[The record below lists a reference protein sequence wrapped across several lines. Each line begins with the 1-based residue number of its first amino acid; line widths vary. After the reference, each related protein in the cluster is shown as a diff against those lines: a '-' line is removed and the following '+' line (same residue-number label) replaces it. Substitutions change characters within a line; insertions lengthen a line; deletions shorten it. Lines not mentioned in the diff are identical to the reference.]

1 MNTNQNVGV
10 PAERWGPDHTVAAY
24 KRRGPDPMV
33 EPVLTSIP
41 GAQAILG
48 LSRSSVWLL
57 IQNGEIESLNIGK
70 RRLIV
75 VASIHRLIERRL
87 IRKAEQTAPTGA
99 EVAEAPAVPKRRP
112 NGRAKPRSRRSSKA
126 KSAAA

>member
-1 MNTNQNVGV
+1 MNTNQNVDA
-10 PAERWGPDHTVAAY
+10 PAKRWGPDHTVAAY
-24 KRRGPDPMV
+24 KRRGPDSMV

-41 GAQAILG
+41 GAQALLG

-57 IQNGEIESLNIGK
+57 IQNREIESLNIGK

-87 IRKAEQTAPTGA
+87 IRKAQQPAPTAPEIT
-99 EVAEAPAVPKRRP
+99 EAPVVPKRSP
-112 NGRAKPRSRRSSKA
+112 NGKAKPKGRGTSKA
-126 KSAAA
+126 KSEAA

>member
-1 MNTNQNVGV
+1 MASMSTSQNVGV
-10 PAERWGPDHTVAAY
+10 PAKRWGPDHTVATY

-41 GAQAILG
+41 GAQALLG

-57 IQNGEIESLNIGK
+57 IQNGEVESCNIGK

-87 IRKAEQTAPTGA
+87 NEARGKAQTTPTTTGA
-99 EVAEAPAVPKRRP
+99 TEAPVPKHI
-112 NGRAKPRSRRSSKA
+112 SKA
-126 KSAAA
+126 KGRRISKAAGAR